1 MRRRRRRRR
10 RRTKKAIPSS
20 WWFIAHKVDLCA
32 TPFLTDSNADG
43 GSVVGVRSINHASL
57 HNVNEQKVHPPPSLP
72 LPNHCLIHFEP
83 PLPPLQPP
91 LFAHFG
97 GQEAALS
104 PSTRTTTCLLAS
116 FMSKL
121 GGDGDRFGDYLRV
134 DYTNLLCINR
144 HIQITNLKCTS
155 TIFKISKPIYERVS
169 RRPRV
174 SEQ

>member
-1 MRRRRRRRR
+1 MPTKWIFAQRVGGGAIFNRFKRRWWERCWRSFHQSCFSPQCE
-10 RRTKKAIPSS
+10 RTKSPS
-20 WWFIAHKVDLCA
+20 
-32 TPFLTDSNADG
+32 T
-43 GSVVGVRSINHASL
+43 
-57 HNVNEQKVHPPPSLP
+57 SLP

-83 PLPPLQPP
+83 PLPP